1 MAPAAPLLVPLLCS
15 RLGHAPPW
23 ASLSQWLSTVRI
35 WQSLP
40 IGHLC
45 SDSASSGWSFSGH
58 VVHSSS
64 YPPHPSSLSPLSGVR
79 LNMASLPATLGPC
92 ALFFRG
98 LTNHLHVWIP
108 VPTSTSQGT
117 WVDTVRQLSTVAD
130 CFVLKYLLPFL
141 SCKRVIYPCLLPW
154 HPLVSK
160 MWVEVICQLR
170 AEVLRA
176 AVNFHLFYCSFPCH
190 RWTCPTLRA
199 GPQNEDDI

>member
-1 MAPAAPLLVPLLCS
+1 MRYPECGGHRACYSDPHLQEAELTDGSCCHPFSSTTVFALRSCS
-15 RLGHAPPW
+15 PR

-35 WQSLP
+35 WQSIP

-79 LNMASLPATLGPC
+79 LNMASLPATLGPS

-108 VPTSTSQGT
+108 VLTSTSQGT

-130 CFVLKYLLPFL
+130 CFVLKYLLPFW
-141 SCKRVIYPCLLPW
+141 SCKRVIYPAYYHGILWSVKCERRW
-154 HPLVSK
+154 HASSEQK
-160 MWVEVICQLR
+160 
-170 AEVLRA
+170 
-176 AVNFHLFYCSFPCH
+176 F
-190 RWTCPTLRA
+190 
-199 GPQNEDDI
+199 